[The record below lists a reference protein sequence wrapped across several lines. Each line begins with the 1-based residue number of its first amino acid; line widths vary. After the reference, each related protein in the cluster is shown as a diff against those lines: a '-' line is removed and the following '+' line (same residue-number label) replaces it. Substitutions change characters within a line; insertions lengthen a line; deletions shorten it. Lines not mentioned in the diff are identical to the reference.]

1 MRKWEEI
8 PKYMQCAE
16 VKEYYDILSK
26 RKLSLKM
33 KRLFDIVAGFGILII
48 TAIPMLI
55 ISIKIA
61 AESPGGVFYRQERIT
76 TYGKIFKIHKFR
88 TMVANADQL
97 GTAVTVSGDSRITPT
112 GKFLR
117 KYRLDELP
125 QVFDVIAGNM
135 SFVGTRPEATKYV
148 KKYTK
153 EMRAT
158 LLMPAGI
165 TSEASI
171 RYKDEAKLLD
181 EAEDVD
187 KVYVEKVLPAKMK
200 YNLKSIREFSFWGD
214 IVTMVRTVF
223 AVMDKEDSGKE
234 EMKKKTMDEIKLDNR
249 VDTKKPLIA
258 LVTNNDDDIYCFRK
272 ELIEG
277 LLAEGYEMLISCP
290 NGPKF
295 EMMKDIPFIYDDP
308 IIDRRGTN
316 IIADGK
322 LFLHYRKIFK
332 KYRPDVV
339 LTYTAKPN
347 VYASV
352 AARQL
357 GIPYINNVTG
367 LGSVLNKT
375 GLMRAFIMFLFKT
388 ASRMPSSA

>member
-125 QVFDVIAGNM
+125 QVFDVIAG
-135 SFVGTRPEATKYV
+135 
-148 KKYTK
+148 
-153 EMRAT
+153 
-158 LLMPAGI
+158 
-165 TSEASI
+165 
-171 RYKDEAKLLD
+171 
-181 EAEDVD
+181 
-187 KVYVEKVLPAKMK
+187 
-200 YNLKSIREFSFWGD
+200 
-214 IVTMVRTVF
+214 
-223 AVMDKEDSGKE
+223 DSGIIG
-234 EMKKKTMDEIKLDNR
+234 T
-249 VDTKKPLIA
+249 TKKNLD
-258 LVTNNDDDIYCFRK
+258 LTRVS
-272 ELIEG
+272 
-277 LLAEGYEMLISCP
+277 LA
-290 NGPKF
+290 
-295 EMMKDIPFIYDDP
+295 
-308 IIDRRGTN
+308 
-316 IIADGK
+316 
-322 LFLHYRKIFK
+322 
-332 KYRPDVV
+332 
-339 LTYTAKPN
+339 
-347 VYASV
+347 
-352 AARQL
+352 
-357 GIPYINNVTG
+357 
-367 LGSVLNKT
+367 
-375 GLMRAFIMFLFKT
+375 
-388 ASRMPSSA
+388 